1 MGEVRVLQ
9 NLWAVN
15 QICKHIRKDTRSSM
29 GLCANSWWLRD
40 NTCAHHR
47 TSLYCTY
54 GTRHVTKLYCSAGM

>member
-1 MGEVRVLQ
+1 MGEVWVLQ

-15 QICKHIRKDTRSSM
+15 QDLHIRKDTRSSM

-47 TSLYCTY
+47 TCLYWTY
-54 GTRHVTKLYCSAGM
+54 GTRHVTKSYCSADM